1 MALDRNVPLMPALY
15 RPHPMGYLVHC
26 WGNVPEHS
34 IVLVTRQTVLCTTPF
49 SFGMRKL
56 EKSILWH
63 TVCINRKRGVCSRR
77 SVYARFSTLRLTQRA
92 ILHTLKSAI
101 VVHGTLYA
109 EARRHSPG
117 LCIYALGL
125 GYGCIFSLRRLRH
138 DCFRKRTYRN

>member
-1 MALDRNVPLMPALY
+1 MAY
-15 RPHPMGYLVHC
+15 RMHK
-26 WGNVPEHS
+26 
-34 IVLVTRQTVLCTTPF
+34 Q
-49 SFGMRKL
+49 K
-56 EKSILWH
+56 K
-63 TVCINRKRGVCSRR
+63 R
-77 SVYARFSTLRLTQRA
+77 SVFPPFCLCRFSTLRLTQRA

-101 VVHGTLYA
+101 VVHGTMYA